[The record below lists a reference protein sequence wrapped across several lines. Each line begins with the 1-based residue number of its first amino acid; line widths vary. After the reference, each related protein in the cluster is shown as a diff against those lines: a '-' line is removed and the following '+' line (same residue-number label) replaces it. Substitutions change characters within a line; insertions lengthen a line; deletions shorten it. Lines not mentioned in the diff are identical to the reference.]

1 MGLLKYKIFLLILLL
16 LISGCARSVIK
27 YATGL
32 DEDPYRMYGKNPSRD
47 FYSPENISDSLVLK
61 WESEANGSF
70 PNSSVSVYD
79 DLVFINDLSGRI
91 FAIRLNPERK

>member
-1 MGLLKYKIFLLILLL
+1 MGLLKYKIFILLVIV

-27 YATGL
+27 YATKL
-32 DEDPYRMYGKNPSRD
+32 DENPYKMYGKNPSRA
-47 FYSPENISDSLVLK
+47 FFSAESISDSLILK
-61 WESEANGSF
+61 WETEANGSF

-91 FAIRLNPERK
+91 FCYQI